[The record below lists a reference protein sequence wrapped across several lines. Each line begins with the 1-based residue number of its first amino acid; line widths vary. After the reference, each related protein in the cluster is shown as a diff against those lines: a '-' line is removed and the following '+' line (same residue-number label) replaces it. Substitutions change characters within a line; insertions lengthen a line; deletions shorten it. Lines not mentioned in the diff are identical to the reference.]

1 MTENNKT
8 KVKVVEETGQ
18 KYNEIIY
25 EEDYIPKN
33 VYMHQIDLRNNIIDQ
48 SLSGKKFEYVV
59 DLGCGTGFHLNT
71 LNKYA
76 QNLIGCDMSFG
87 ALKESKKH
95 LKCEYIVCDVNA
107 LPFKPETLD
116 LIWIAGVLH
125 HVPDDLENVVGN
137 NISSVLKKNGLL
149 LIDEPNKFNLFNYL
163 NMKLSKAD
171 PTGDERPLS
180 LYFIKR
186 LLGNNNFKV
195 LGSDPYELFSP
206 FGALLKST
214 FILKLASFIDKLLSK
229 TPIKLIF
236 LRWYILAEKK

>member
-1 MTENNKT
+1 MKENNKT
-8 KVKVVEETGQ
+8 KIKVVEETGQ
-18 KYNEIIY
+18 NYNEIIY
-25 EEDYIPKN
+25 EEDYIPKD
-33 VYMHQIDLRNNIIDQ
+33 VYMHQINLRNNIIDQ
-48 SLSGKKFEYVV
+48 SLSGKKFDYAV
-59 DLGCGTGFHLNT
+59 DLGCGTGFHLET
-71 LNKYA
+71 LNKYTT
-76 QNLIGCDMSFG
+76 NLIGCDMSFG
-87 ALKESKKH
+87 ALKESKKN

-107 LPFKPETLD
+107 LPFKPGTVD

-125 HVPDDLENVVGN
+125 HVPDDLENVIGN

-186 LLGNNNFKV
+186 LLANNNFKV
-195 LGSDPYELFSP
+195 SNSNPYELFSP
-206 FGALLKST
+206 FGVLLKNE
-214 FILKLASFIDKLLSK
+214 FILKFASFFDRILSK
-229 TPIKLIF
+229 TPVKLIF